1 MNNNAMNRAT
11 GAAIEASTDNGRRRD
26 WVRVARIRSL
36 TEPKTGEKRQ
46 SYVLAVRPT
55 STEKGFQ
62 FGCSC
67 PDWIHRKAQT
77 GETCKH
83 QRLFLSEANHTS
95 IKAGIWLYR
104 AGKSFLKVLR
114 AA

>member
-1 MNNNAMNRAT
+1 MNNNTMNRAT
-11 GAAIEASTDNGRRRD
+11 GAAIEASTANGRKRD
-26 WVRVARIRSL
+26 WVRVARIRSM

-67 PDWIHRKAQT
+67 PDWIHRRSQSGA
-77 GETCKH
+77 TCKH
-83 QRLFLSEANHTS
+83 QRLFLAEAKQTS
-95 IKAGIWLYR
+95 IQDGIWLYK
-104 AGKSFLKVLR
+104 AGKSFLKVFR
-114 AA
+114 EA